1 MASLKGIGANDRKK
15 IAILSALGLVVLVL
29 AFRTIFGG
37 SAGAPP
43 VLPPQTGM
51 VSTTAST
58 ARAGGVRGTQEAGA
72 ATLILP
78 SGEAALDPRL
88 HPELMAENENY
99 LYRGLGRNIFSRD
112 SVAPALE
119 LASIEKVKGP
129 IRPTLQPVA
138 VHAGPPQPPPV
149 ELRFF
154 GYTAQHN
161 GVRHAFLMHG
171 DDVFVA
177 AEGDV
182 VSHRYRVGKIGPLTV
197 QIEDLPYHD
206 TQTLQ
211 LSQN

>member
-1 MASLKGIGANDRKK
+1 MASLKGIGANDKQK
-15 IAILSALGLVVLVL
+15 IAILSALGVVLLVL

-37 SAGAPP
+37 SSGAPP
-43 VLPPQTGM
+43 VLPPQ
-51 VSTTAST
+51 A
-58 ARAGGVRGTQEAGA
+58 AGGPTVGSAARTVSLRNAPAGS

-99 LYRGLGRNIFSRD
+99 LYKGLGRNIFSRD
-112 SVAPALE
+112 SVAPTAME
-119 LASIEKVKGP
+119 SAKFEKVKGP
-129 IRPTLQPVA
+129 IRPALQNVA
-138 VHAGPPQPPPV
+138 ANAGPPQPPAV

-154 GYTAQHN
+154 GYTARHD
-161 GVRHAFLMHG
+161 GVRHAFLIHG

-182 VSHRYRVGKIGPLTV
+182 VSHRYRVVKIGPLSV